1 MKKYFTRLLAMVCF
15 LAAGVSANAQYSK
28 VVEQY
33 PRTSYAT
40 DAIEFNL
47 EEIATALGTDTAS
60 VMRKVESVAPD
71 FFYLDGAEDPAYN
84 CSPNG
89 YWLDK
94 DAAKQTWGDN
104 AFWYVTLDANAEANV
119 LTLNV
124 GQFPGHFEGGEETA
138 VAHLALAIGDKK
150 VTFDISLKILRVDVP
165 EATTLYS
172 KLDIVGRLSTEV
184 HQWARSNTKADVDTV
199 DFKGVAALLGTTPEI
214 LSLGMSKIL
223 YATKTNENSESDQ
236 FGFKTDSLT
245 NVSTADAPGFWFGN
259 PFDGYDEFVSV
270 GSNNGLFY
278 ADAFELDSETEA
290 LTFDIG
296 QQGGAFPIEV
306 EGMDPITSAQSK
318 VYFIFGDKAVE
329 LTIKLVIDERDRVP
343 FAEMI
348 EVGSEDVNLSQYPTS
363 DYSYVSF
370 SLDLD
375 AIAAL
380 LECET
385 ADISL
390 WAPDGNGDIT
400 DEASAANDG
409 FWFHKDGYRYDWGS
423 ACGIFVENPT
433 SGDYSKFNV
442 GQYPNVFEGGE
453 TAVATLYFVCG
464 DKYYTVNV
472 KLEIKEKEGPGIEF
486 ESVAQRAVAIQIIPA
501 SNYGVEMTYTVD
513 AEDYELIGTTT
524 PTLYGR
530 KNPGA
535 GSEWTDGY
543 SDTYTCTPYPG
554 FWMSSDGYPR
564 VWSISADDFSPWGI
578 TYADDTFTFY
588 QIPNHNKV
596 GDVYTAVLYLV
607 NEDTGKMIS
616 YNMTIK
622 FVSTVTPQAEV
633 VGRENILLPVEADGE
648 TYTTVDVS
656 KAVEALGLES
666 ASQFIS
672 INSLSAQTEDGAMS
686 EAMSAANGVFIME
699 NGAMDSDP
707 DGNNSP
713 VSIEF
718 RDNGE
723 KELVFVVTEWK
734 GYWEENQSIS
744 TRIGFQYEGKIYIY
758 NVTFVSQS
766 VYTGIQEAKTGTSNS
781 VLFDLS
787 GRRVEN
793 ARRGIFI
800 QNGKKV
806 VK

>member
-1 MKKYFTRLLAMVCF
+1 M
-15 LAAGVSANAQYSK
+15 AASGA
-28 VVEQY
+28 
-33 PRTSYAT
+33 
-40 DAIEFNL
+40 L
-47 EEIATALGTDTAS
+47 EPQA
-60 VMRKVESVAPD
+60 
-71 FFYLDGAEDPAYN
+71 
-84 CSPNG
+84 
-89 YWLDK
+89 
-94 DAAKQTWGDN
+94 
-104 AFWYVTLDANAEANV
+104 
-119 LTLNV
+119 
-124 GQFPGHFEGGEETA
+124 GEE
-138 VAHLALAIGDKK
+138 V
-150 VTFDISLKILRVDVP
+150 R
-165 EATTLYS
+165 
-172 KLDIVGRLSTEV
+172 
-184 HQWARSNTKADVDTV
+184 
-199 DFKGVAALLGTTPEI
+199 
-214 LSLGMSKIL
+214 
-223 YATKTNENSESDQ
+223 
-236 FGFKTDSLT
+236 
-245 NVSTADAPGFWFGN
+245 
-259 PFDGYDEFVSV
+259 
-270 GSNNGLFY
+270 
-278 ADAFELDSETEA
+278 
-290 LTFDIG
+290 

-400 DEASAANDG
+400 DEASARNDG

-472 KLEIKEKEGPGIEF
+472 KLEIKIKEGPAVEF
-486 ESVAQRAVAIQIIPA
+486 ESVAERAVGIQIVPA
-501 SNYGVEMTYTVD
+501 GNYDVEMRFDIDPTEV
-513 AEDYELIGTTT
+513 ESLIGTAT
-524 PTLYGR
+524 PTLFAR
-530 KNPGA
+530 KAPA
-535 GSEWTDGY
+535 EGSEWLGDFDDRY
-543 SDTYTCTPYPG
+543 SCDPKPG
-554 FWMSSDGYPR
+554 FWMSKDGYR
-564 VWSISADDFSPWGI
+564 STWGTDGTNWGFSFLSE
-578 TYADDTFTFY
+578 DTPY
-588 QIPNHNKV
+588 QFQFFQMPNKGVV
-596 GDVYTAVLYLV
+596 GDVYTAVVYLV